1 MIFNINVLNIL
12 QIKKQSFKEN
22 VHYCNFNQTL
32 NIYIT
37 SLKLINMKKYLLIS
51 LFILILTSTIAVSA
65 VDFENTTI
73 KGLNI
78 TTDYDGAL
86 SEAQSQNKSTIKRKE
101 FLMNR
106 SYFLLQGL
114 KEIISI
120 LQAQKNGKLQIVDDE
135 RDIKSPYQYTVDSF
149 LNRLYVTARNGI
161 SAYNLESKKYSR
173 KEKN

>member
-1 MIFNINVLNIL
+1 M
-12 QIKKQSFKEN
+12 S
-22 VHYCNFNQTL
+22 
-32 NIYIT
+32 
-37 SLKLINMKKYLLIS
+37 
-51 LFILILTSTIAVSA
+51 
-65 VDFENTTI
+65 
-73 KGLNI
+73 
-78 TTDYDGAL
+78 
-86 SEAQSQNKSTIKRKE
+86 
-101 FLMNR
+101 R